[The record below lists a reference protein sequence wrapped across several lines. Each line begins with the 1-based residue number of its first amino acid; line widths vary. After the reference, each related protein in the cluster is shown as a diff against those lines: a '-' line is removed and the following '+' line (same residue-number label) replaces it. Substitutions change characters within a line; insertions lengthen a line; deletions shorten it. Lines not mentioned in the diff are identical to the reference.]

1 MSGAEKFDV
10 LEIRD
15 YYPSINNPST
25 STWVYNQV
33 KSLQESGHNPLVIS
47 PTPINPLRKVLK
59 SKFRLYDTPSTQ
71 IEEYLGTR
79 VIRPPYIKIPKNTL
93 VGFNL
98 WNLSR
103 CIEKYGFYKGIK
115 LIHAHFGQNGYGAL
129 ALKEK
134 INVPLIT
141 SFYGYDSGE
150 LAEKFSPYYKQLILK
165 GDLFLALSKDMKK
178 DLLKLGFPEKK
189 IMIHHLGV
197 NTELFIPVSKVKDG
211 KFTFL
216 TVARLDK
223 FKGVHIVIDAFNQ
236 LLKKIKAGN
245 NEVELRIVGG
255 GNYEHMLKKQV
266 AELKIVDYVKF
277 INNLILP
284 NSREIVINE
293 MQNCDVFILA
303 SYTLNNRIK
312 EGTPVVLME
321 AQSCGKP
328 CISTTHAGIPEIIID
343 QMTGE
348 IVPENSV
355 DGILNAMLKLYRSE
369 SICSNYSQNSR
380 KNILDNFNHFK
391 QMEELKAIYD
401 RVLY

>member
-1 MSGAEKFDV
+1 MPEAVKFDI

-33 KSLQESGHNPLVIS
+33 KSLQEMGHHPLVIS
-47 PTPINPLRKVLK
+47 PTPINPLRKILK
-59 SKFRLYDTPSTQ
+59 KKFRLYDTPSRK
-71 IEEYLGTR
+71 IEEYLGTS
-79 VIRPPYIKIPKNTL
+79 VIRPPYLKLPRNRL

-98 WNLSR
+98 RNLSG

-134 INVPLIT
+134 LNVPLIT

-165 GDLFLALSKDMKK
+165 GDLFLALSKDMKN
-178 DLLKLGFPEKK
+178 DLLRLGFPEQK
-189 IMIHHLGV
+189 IIIHHLGV
-197 NTELFIPVSKVKDG
+197 NTELFIPISRVNKG
-211 KFTFL
+211 KYVFL
-216 TVARLDK
+216 TVARFDK
-223 FKGVHIVIDAFNQ
+223 SKGIHLVIDAFGQ
-236 LLKKIKAGN
+236 FLKKKNVDN

-255 GNYEHMLKKQV
+255 GNYEYMLKKQV
-266 AELKIVDYVKF
+266 DELNIANHVKF

-303 SYTLNNRIK
+303 SYTLNNKIK
-312 EGTPVVLME
+312 EGTPLVLME

-328 CISTTHAGIPEIIID
+328 CISTTHAGIPEILID

-355 DGILNAMLKLYRSE
+355 DGILSAILKLYLSE
-369 SICSNYSQNSR
+369 SVCSAYSQNSR
-380 KNILDNFNHFK
+380 KNILDNFNHLK
-391 QMEELKAIYD
+391 QMEELKVIYD
-401 RVLY
+401 RFLH